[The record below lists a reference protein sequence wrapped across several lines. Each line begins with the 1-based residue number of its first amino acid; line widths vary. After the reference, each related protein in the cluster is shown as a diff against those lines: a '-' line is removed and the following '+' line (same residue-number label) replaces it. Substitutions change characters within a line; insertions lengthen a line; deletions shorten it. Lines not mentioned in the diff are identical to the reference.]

1 MLPREWNTT
10 SAPAVDVYHLFL
22 YNPEHSLIL
31 AVPFLLPRSLEHQ
44 SSLSSAR
51 ALRSMLP
58 RAFPSHVQPFRSFI
72 SRHYSI
78 SQPQFPRPTHNRP
91 WAQSHSSRLTALSA
105 LHSRQTQH
113 IPCFPHLYARLFST
127 SSPLRDS
134 RHSSEQHN
142 DTTPPTHTKPQ
153 PKLSSSLSPFS
164 SGRTGLEDGTDE
176 GVSRASS
183 FRKIAA
189 LAYPERKPL
198 LTAVGLLLV
207 SSAVTLSIPF
217 SVGKLIDFFTT
228 PEPVRLFVY
237 VYL

>member
-10 SAPAVDVYHLFL
+10 SAPAVDVYHLFF
-22 YNPEHSLIL
+22 YDPEHSLIL
-31 AVPFLLPRSLEHQ
+31 AVSFLLHRSLEHW

-78 SQPQFPRPTHNRP
+78 SQPPLPRTTLNQQWAKSHN
-91 WAQSHSSRLTALSA
+91 SRITALST
-105 LHSRQTQH
+105 LQFRQIHH
-113 IPCFPHLYARLFST
+113 IPCLPHLHPRLFST

-134 RHSSEQHN
+134 RQSQEPHN
-142 DTTPPTHTKPQ
+142 DTTTPTHTKSQHKP
-153 PKLSSSLSPFS
+153 SSYLSPFS
-164 SGRTGLEDGTDE
+164 PGRTGIEDGQAE

-189 LAYPERKPL
+189 LATPERKPL

-228 PEPVRLFVY
+228 PEPVRLFLY

>member
-1 MLPREWNTT
+1 
-10 SAPAVDVYHLFL
+10 
-22 YNPEHSLIL
+22 
-31 AVPFLLPRSLEHQ
+31 
-44 SSLSSAR
+44 
-51 ALRSMLP
+51 MLP

-78 SQPQFPRPTHNRP
+78 SQPPLPRTTLNQQQ
-91 WAQSHSSRLTALSA
+91 WTQSHNSRITALST
-105 LHSRQTQH
+105 LRFRQTHH
-113 IPCFPHLYARLFST
+113 IPCLSHLHPRLFST

-134 RHSSEQHN
+134 RQSSEQHN
-142 DTTPPTHTKPQ
+142 DSTPPTHTKPQ
-153 PKLSSSLSPFS
+153 PKRSPSLSPFS
-164 SGRTGLEDGTDE
+164 PGRTGIEDGKAE

-228 PEPVRLFVY
+228 PEPVRPFLY
-237 VYL
+237 VHL